1 METKIYTVP
10 EVAGL
15 LRVSDRHVYEQ
26 VKQNKLKAIRIGH
39 TLRITSICLDEY
51 IQRGGVA

>member
-51 IQRGGVA
+51 IQSGGVA